1 MEKRRL
7 REDGVEIATV
17 RTRAREHLDTSEA
30 GREENSPL
38 EPSVEGHQAEF
49 PQGEG
54 ADQQQRPGRCAHVC
68 ECARR
73 CARQCAR
80 AGPLAS
86 VRFRYRSLGS
96 LGLQQALRMRARHP
110 LPASPLP
117 RWLSLALFPP
127 PAVSAAS
134 ECAGQR
140 SLREPL
146 QQPPRRALSS
156 EPGARVEPPP
166 SCRATMSRRVGV
178 AESSDDPHNAPSEG
192 KGISQLLPCKL
203 ASLQEGQGETEGGRT
218 PPQTGGDSS
227 SESSSESES
236 DNEEQEPEQTNGEP
250 GGSCAEEAS
259 AQTKE
264 WEEKELPKE
273 HLHSELKKIQ
283 PHCEH
288 CNVENKQN
296 EQVTPRPLSKE
307 QFLLKLDTEGTYQCT
322 ETGLIF
328 EVNRKVDIKYCVLS
342 WSKYADLVVKPWVVG
357 GPLFDVKCD
366 PTCLTSIQFPH
377 SLCLGHH
384 NANMTFKVLHVKS
397 SGASLESTVDHS
409 TTHVKWRVSSLSP
422 VGPVIQSEETVYHH
436 GAVILYKAIDHN
448 PSLSFRVY
456 IATNNES
463 FIKDISK
470 SVKHSSKKFM
480 KIDKPPVCQ
489 KLLQNGKKYRLISE
503 PEAEITPEEIEFVDG
518 SLLKL
523 KSYIEVY
530 LEQPVEFKL
539 LLVEMDSEEIVW
551 KAKLREC
558 DWVQHDQNQNISKRS
573 TNGNRRRKMTSSLPD
588 EDIYDKRMKQVDS
601 SDGAKTRTLLTDAQ
615 LITLAARLGREWIKI
630 AIANLELE
638 ISDIDDIRE
647 KEEDVTMCN
656 FRMLKK
662 WQEKEQGNATVENL
676 SKCLKNVSVEVQDV
690 LKGFLQER

>member
-1 MEKRRL
+1 MNSLIPPERMALVFLLHRSLSLVSSSRVPLGQGRRQ
-7 REDGVEIATV
+7 AAK
-17 RTRAREHLDTSEA
+17 AR
-30 GREENSPL
+30 RI
-38 EPSVEGHQAEF
+38 
-49 PQGEG
+49 
-54 ADQQQRPGRCAHVC
+54 
-68 ECARR
+68 CARVR
-73 CARQCAR
+73 VCTLVCTLVCTR
-80 AGPLAS
+80 GPLAS
-86 VRFRYRSLGS
+86 VRFRYRSPGS
-96 LGLQQALRMRARHP
+96 LRLRLQLRMRARHP
-110 LPASPLP
+110 LPVSPLP

-127 PAVSAAS
+127 PAASAAS

-140 SLREPL
+140 SAREPL
-146 QQPPRRALSS
+146 LQPPRLALSA
-156 EPGARVEPPP
+156 EPGARVAPPP
-166 SCRATMSRRVGV
+166 SGRATMSRGVGV
-178 AESSDDPHNAPSEG
+178 VESSDDHHNASSEE
-192 KGISQLLPCKL
+192 KGVHWLLACKP
-203 ASLQEGQGETEGGRT
+203 ASFRGGQEETEEGAKPLKIGE
-218 PPQTGGDSS
+218 DSS
-227 SESSSESES
+227 SEDSSSEDSSESES
-236 DNEEQEPEQTNGEP
+236 DNEPEPEKTNGEP
-250 GGSCAEEAS
+250 GESSTEEAS
-259 AQTKE
+259 AQVQE
-264 WEEKELPKE
+264 WEDKDLPKD
-273 HLHSELKKIQ
+273 HLHSELNKIQ
-283 PHCEH
+283 PSCEH
-288 CNVENKQN
+288 CNAENKQN
-296 EQVTPRPLSKE
+296 EQVTPRLLSRE
-307 QFLLKLDTEGTYQCT
+307 QFLLKLDAEGTYQCT

-342 WSKYADLVVKPWVVG
+342 WSKYADLVVKPWIVG

-366 PTCLTSIQFPH
+366 PNCLTSIQFPH

-384 NANMTFKVLHVKS
+384 DANMTFKVLHVKS

-409 TTHVKWRVSSLSP
+409 ATHVKWHVSSLSP

-558 DWVQHDQNQNISKRS
+558 DWVQHDQNQNISKSS
-573 TNGNRRRKMTSSLPD
+573 TSGNRRRKMNSSLSD
-588 EDIYDKRMKQVDS
+588 EEVYDKRMKQVDT
-601 SDGAKTRTLLTDAQ
+601 SDGAKTRNLLTDTQ
-615 LITLAARLGREWIKI
+615 LIILAAKLGKEWMKM

-638 ISDIDDIRE
+638 RSDIEDIQE
-647 KEEDVTMCN
+647 KKEDVTIYN
-656 FRMLKK
+656 FRVLKK
-662 WQEKEQGNATVENL
+662 WQEKEQSNATAQNL
-676 SKCLKNVSVEVQDV
+676 YNCLKSISVEVQDV

>member
-1 MEKRRL
+1 
-7 REDGVEIATV
+7 
-17 RTRAREHLDTSEA
+17 
-30 GREENSPL
+30 
-38 EPSVEGHQAEF
+38 
-49 PQGEG
+49 
-54 ADQQQRPGRCAHVC
+54 
-68 ECARR
+68 
-73 CARQCAR
+73 
-80 AGPLAS
+80 
-86 VRFRYRSLGS
+86 
-96 LGLQQALRMRARHP
+96 MRARHP
-110 LPASPLP
+110 LPASPHP

-127 PAVSAAS
+127 PAASAAS

-146 QQPPRRALSS
+146 QQPPRRALSA

-166 SCRATMSRRVGV
+166 SCRATMSRGVGV

-192 KGISQLLPCKL
+192 KGISQLLPCKW
-203 ASLQEGQGETEGGRT
+203 ASLHEGQGETEEGGT
-218 PPQTGGDSS
+218 SPQTGEDSS

-236 DNEEQEPEQTNGEP
+236 DNEEPEPEQTNGEP
-250 GGSCAEEAS
+250 GGSCVEEAS
-259 AQTKE
+259 AQTEE

-273 HLHSELKKIQ
+273 HSHSELKKIQ

-296 EQVTPRPLSKE
+296 EQVTPRLLSRE

-342 WSKYADLVVKPWVVG
+342 WSKFADLVVKPWVVG

-397 SGASLESTVDHS
+397 SGASLESTMDHS

-480 KIDKPPVCQ
+480 KIDKPPVCH

-573 TNGNRRRKMTSSLPD
+573 TNGNRRRKMISSLPD

-638 ISDIDDIRE
+638 ISDIDDIRK

-662 WQEKEQGNATVENL
+662 WQEKVQGNATAENL

>member
-1 MEKRRL
+1 MNSLIPPERMALVLLLHRSLSLVSSSRVPLGQGRRQ
-7 REDGVEIATV
+7 AAK
-17 RTRAREHLDTSEA
+17 AR
-30 GREENSPL
+30 RI
-38 EPSVEGHQAEF
+38 
-49 PQGEG
+49 
-54 ADQQQRPGRCAHVC
+54 
-68 ECARR
+68 CARVR
-73 CARQCAR
+73 VCTLVCTPVCTR
-80 AGPLAS
+80 GPLAS
-86 VRFRYRSLGS
+86 VRFRYRSPGS
-96 LGLQQALRMRARHP
+96 LRLRLQLRMRARHP
-110 LPASPLP
+110 LPVSPLP

-127 PAVSAAS
+127 PAASAAS

-140 SLREPL
+140 SAREPL
-146 QQPPRRALSS
+146 LQPPRLALSA
-156 EPGARVEPPP
+156 EPGARVAPPP
-166 SCRATMSRRVGV
+166 SGRATMSRGVGV
-178 AESSDDPHNAPSEG
+178 VESSDDHHNASSEE
-192 KGISQLLPCKL
+192 KGIHWLVACKP
-203 ASLQEGQGETEGGRT
+203 ASFHGGQEETEEGAKPLKIGE
-218 PPQTGGDSS
+218 DSS
-227 SESSSESES
+227 SEDSSSEDSSESES
-236 DNEEQEPEQTNGEP
+236 DNEEPEPEKTNGEP
-250 GGSCAEEAS
+250 GESSTEEAS
-259 AQTKE
+259 AQVQE
-264 WEEKELPKE
+264 WEDKDLPKD
-273 HLHSELKKIQ
+273 HLHSELNKIQ
-283 PHCEH
+283 PSCEH
-288 CNVENKQN
+288 CNAENKQN
-296 EQVTPRPLSKE
+296 EQVTPRLLSRE
-307 QFLLKLDTEGTYQCT
+307 QFLLKLDAEGTYQCT

-342 WSKYADLVVKPWVVG
+342 WSKYADLVVKPWIVG

-366 PTCLTSIQFPH
+366 PNCLTSIQFPH

-384 NANMTFKVLHVKS
+384 DANMTFKVLHVKS

-409 TTHVKWRVSSLSP
+409 ATHVKWHVSSLSP

-558 DWVQHDQNQNISKRS
+558 DWVQHDQNQNISKSS
-573 TNGNRRRKMTSSLPD
+573 TSGNRRRKMNSSLSD
-588 EDIYDKRMKQVDS
+588 EEVYDKRMKQVDT
-601 SDGAKTRTLLTDAQ
+601 SDGAKTRNLLTDTQ
-615 LITLAARLGREWIKI
+615 LIILAAKLGKEWMKM

-638 ISDIDDIRE
+638 RSDIEDIQE
-647 KEEDVTMCN
+647 KKEDVTIYN
-656 FRMLKK
+656 FRVLKK
-662 WQEKEQGNATVENL
+662 WQEKEQSNATAQNL
-676 SKCLKNVSVEVQDV
+676 YNCLKSISVEVQDV